1 MLNNGIMVVPRP
13 DDWFQVRS
21 NGWGKLKV
29 ITILVADDD
38 HRLLNMLRRTLSYEG
53 FRVVT
58 ASDGQEALAQVEAER
73 PEAIVLDWMMP
84 ELNGVE
90 VLARLRADGDETP
103 ILMLTARDA
112 IEDRVEGLEGGAD
125 DYLVKPFAATE
136 LVARLHALLRRSATA
151 KREKP
156 LSFADLYLDPVTRVT
171 RRGDR
176 EFDLTPT
183 EFDLLHYLMLNP
195 RHVLS
200 RDRILERVWGY
211 DFGGDDNVLEVYVG
225 YLRKK
230 TEAQGESRLIH
241 TVRGV
246 GYVLRED

>member
-1 MLNNGIMVVPRP
+1 MQNGAIIAEGR
-13 DDWFQVRS
+13 
-21 NGWGKLKV
+21 GWQARTM

-38 HRLLNMLRRTLSYEG
+38 HKLLNMLRRTLTYEG

-58 ASDGQEALAQVEAER
+58 AGDGQEALAQVEAER

-84 ELNGVE
+84 ELDGVE
-90 VLARLRADGDETP
+90 VLARLRAEGDETP

-112 IEDRVEGLEGGAD
+112 IEDRVAGLHAGAD
-125 DYLVKPFAATE
+125 DYLVKPFAAPE
-136 LVARLHALLRRSATA
+136 LVARLHALLRRSAAA

-156 LSFADLYLDPVTRVT
+156 LSFADLYLDPVTRLT
-171 RRGDR
+171 RRGER
-176 EFDLTPT
+176 EFALTPT
-183 EFDLLHYLMLNP
+183 EFELLHNLMLHP

-200 RDRILERVWGY
+200 RERILERVWGY

-230 TEAQGESRLIH
+230 TEAGGEPRLIH
-241 TVRGV
+241 TLRGV
-246 GYVLRED
+246 GYVLREE